1 MTSQKECIEEAIDIF
16 RLVIKEF
23 FEICKSILEAEHHLI
38 IPLARRGQPTDS
50 SSYLRE

>member
-1 MTSQKECIEEAIDIF
+1 
-16 RLVIKEF
+16 
-23 FEICKSILEAEHHLI
+23 LEAEHHLI